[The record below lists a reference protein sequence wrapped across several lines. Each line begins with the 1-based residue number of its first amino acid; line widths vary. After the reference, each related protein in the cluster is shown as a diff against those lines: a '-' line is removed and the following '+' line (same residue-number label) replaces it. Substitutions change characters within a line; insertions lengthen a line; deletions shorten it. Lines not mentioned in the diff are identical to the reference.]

1 MTIKVVIGR
10 NKNFLWMRKL
20 KEKTRIIL
28 EFQGVERTYAQ
39 EILIRF
45 LGYYVDIYE
54 IYRGRRVTL
63 NLPAG
68 LLNMAI
74 ELRRTIGRF
83 KLGYLKGFREEFK
96 SIRAEGPKEYLDA
109 VEEIAKRY
117 VTVRV
122 LKSLSE

>member
-1 MTIKVVIGR
+1 MTITVVIGR
-10 NKNFLWMRKL
+10 NKNFLWMRKW

-28 EFQGVERTYAQ
+28 EFHKMERTYAQ

-45 LGYYVDIYE
+45 LGYYVDVYK

-63 NLPAG
+63 DLPAD
-68 LLNMAI
+68 LLDRAV

-83 KLGYLKGFREEFK
+83 KLGYLKGFGKEFK
-96 SIRAEGPKEYLDA
+96 SIRAEGPKEYLDS
-109 VEEIAKRY
+109 VEEVAKRY
-117 VTVRV
+117 MTVRV